1 MELFNRE
8 LSWLSFNERVLQ
20 ESLDPSNP
28 IIERMRFLGI
38 YSNNMDEFFRV
49 RVASVIRMIEL
60 KQKKVEG
67 FQGGPVSLLKEIRK
81 RVLEQQQ
88 QFEISYQKL
97 LVELRENNILI
108 AREEEL
114 SEEEK
119 NYVTEY
125 FRETVRPAIV
135 PIMLSSKR
143 VMPQLEDHTIY
154 LAVKMISFDKSKVK
168 FALIAIPKSSPR
180 FVVIPTPQN
189 DQKKLI
195 LIDDIIRLHLPEIF
209 SIFYFD
215 DIAAYTCKITRD
227 AELDV
232 DDDISKSFIEKM
244 SDSVALRKEGETVR
258 FVYDSSMPIDML
270 RFLMNALE
278 LEAGENIIPGG
289 RYHNFKDFMNFPD
302 FGLKNVVFQER
313 KPVTHPAFSGP
324 ETSLIKTVLKEDVL
338 LSYPFQTFQHVI
350 DILREAAIDP
360 KVISIKIN
368 LYRVAS
374 DSQIINSLISAAQN
388 GKKVTAIVE
397 LKARFDE
404 VNNIR
409 WSSFLEDNGVI
420 VMFGVPNLKV
430 HSKLFI
436 IKRKNG
442 DKTEVIAHIGSGNF
456 HEKTAKIYTDCS
468 LLTANPSITKE
479 VDKIFKILKNNL
491 DRSIFRELFVSPFN
505 MRRKITALIDQE
517 ITHALAGKK
526 AYIHLKLNNLIDASI
541 IKKLYEASQAG
552 VEVICI
558 IRGICGIIPG
568 VKGLSENIHIW
579 SLVGRY
585 LEHSRILI
593 FANDGNEKYFLSSA
607 DWMERNIDKRIE
619 VTTPIHDKNLQKDLR
634 FIFDSCLKDN
644 QKLRV
649 IDAHQKNKKVKS
661 DEQTIFNAQNEI
673 YAYFYG
679 KLNKK

>member
-28 IIERMRFLGI
+28 LIERMRFLGI

-49 RVASVIRMIEL
+49 RVASVIRLVEL

-67 FQGGPVSLLKEIRK
+67 FSGGPSALLKEVRK

-97 LVELRENNILI
+97 LVELRANNILI
-108 AREEEL
+108 AREEDL
-114 SEEEK
+114 NNSEKEYLA
-119 NYVTEY
+119 NY
-125 FRETVRPAIV
+125 FRDVIRPAIV
-135 PIMLSSKR
+135 PIMLSTKR
-143 VMPQLEDHTIY
+143 PMPQLQDRDIY

-168 FALIAIPKSSPR
+168 YALIAIPKTSPR
-180 FVVIPTPQN
+180 FVTIPTTKN
-189 DQKKLI
+189 DQKKMI
-195 LIDDIIRLHLPEIF
+195 IIDDIIRLHLPEIF
-209 SIFYFD
+209 TIFFFD
-215 DIAAYTCKITRD
+215 DICAYTCKITRD

-244 SDSVALRKEGETVR
+244 RDSVAMRKLGETVR

-270 RFLMNALE
+270 RYLMNAMK

-302 FGLKNVVFQER
+302 FGLKNFVFEKQ
-313 KPVTHPAFSGP
+313 KPVPHPAFSGKEP
-324 ETSLIKTVLKEDVL
+324 SLLKTILKQDIL
-338 LSYPFQTFQHVI
+338 LNFPFQTFQHVI

-360 KVISIKIN
+360 KVLSIKMN
-368 LYRVAS
+368 LYRVAP
-374 DSQIINSLISAAQN
+374 DSQIINTLISAAQN
-388 GKKVTAIVE
+388 GKKVTVIIE

-409 WSSFLEDNGVI
+409 WSNFLEENGVI

-456 HEKTAKIYTDCS
+456 HEKTARVYTDCS
-468 LLTANPSITKE
+468 LLTANPVITKE

-505 MRRKITALIDQE
+505 MRRKINSLIDTE
-517 ITHALAGKK
+517 IENAQAGKK
-526 AYIHLKLNNLIDASI
+526 AYIHIKLNNLIDSAI

-552 VEVICI
+552 VQIDCV
-558 IRGICGIIPG
+558 IRGICGLIPG
-568 VKGLSENIHIW
+568 MKGVSENIRVRSII
-579 SLVGRY
+579 GRY

-593 FANDGNEKYFLSSA
+593 FANGGHEKYFISSA
-607 DWMERNIDKRIE
+607 DWMERNIDRRIE
-619 VTTPIHDKNLQKDLR
+619 VTTPVLDKEIQKELR
-634 FIFDSCLKDN
+634 FIFDCCMKDN
-644 QKLRV
+644 QKARIV
-649 IDAHQKNKKVKS
+649 DAQQKNKKIKA
-661 DEQTIFNAQNEI
+661 DEEKAFNSQNEL
-673 YAYFYG
+673 YAYFCE
-679 KLNKK
+679 KAKNR